1 MWEKVRVGQYE
12 RITLKH
18 VYYHMQYRWPVQVQC
33 MKQDIQS
40 WCSGTTQRDGV
51 GREVRR
57 GFRIMGHM
65 YTHDWFV
72 LMYGQNHHYIV
83 KPYSCL
89 LWRWIEL
96 KIKQLPK
103 WKKEKKFWNTW
114 RFGPFLI
121 CPSFPGTCKTC
132 KDSYVARCASHY
144 ELI

>member
-65 YTHDWFV
+65 YTHDWFM
-72 LMYGQNHHYIV
+72 LMYGQNHHNIA

-103 WKKEKKFWNTW
+103 WKKEKKNSEIHEDLVHSLFVQV
-114 RFGPFLI
+114 FQVLVKLV
-121 CPSFPGTCKTC
+121 KTLMLQ
-132 KDSYVARCASHY
+132 DVPH
-144 ELI
+144 IMN